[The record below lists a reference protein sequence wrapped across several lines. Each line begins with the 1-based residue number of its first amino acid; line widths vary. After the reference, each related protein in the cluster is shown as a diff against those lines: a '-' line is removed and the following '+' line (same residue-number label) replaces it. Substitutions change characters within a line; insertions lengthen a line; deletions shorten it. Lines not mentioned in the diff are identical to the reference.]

1 MLVHQPPNS
10 WKTLQTGP
18 GFSTKPTF
26 KGVDFTW
33 PRWHHQTSSNK
44 YIDAVVCIMDPNGR
58 FTHYP
63 PLSTCTPHV
72 APLGRLH
79 FGRWLRCGLCSR
91 DCGVRII
98 VGVRLHHLDAP
109 QIWVGNLQRTPA
121 NSCIH
126 LLNIEYI
133 YNQTYSDF
141 FTCICIPYQ
150 IQWQP
155 MYLRFIYI

>member
-72 APLGRLH
+72 APGSPALWALAPVRPLQSGLRRPHHRRSPPPPLGCASNLSWKLAKDTSKFMH
-79 FGRWLRCGLCSR
+79 PSFEYWIYLQS
-91 DCGVRII
+91 
-98 VGVRLHHLDAP
+98 
-109 QIWVGNLQRTPA
+109 NLQW
-121 NSCIH
+121 
-126 LLNIEYI
+126 
-133 YNQTYSDF
+133 F
-141 FTCICIPYQ
+141 FYMYMYTIPDTVTAYVSAF
-150 IQWQP
+150 
-155 MYLRFIYI
+155 FIYI